1 MKRILI
7 LGSTGMLGSEVLKVF
22 AKEKNFNITATYK
35 NKVSLNILKKS
46 FNLFLKN
53 KIKFI
58 KFDVTNYNKKS
69 LKRLLS
75 NNQYIINCIG
85 IIKPYIDEKNKKSKT
100 ALLVNSIFPH
110 NLNEINKSY
119 KNANIYQI
127 ATDCVFSGSKGNYLE
142 NSEHD
147 ALDIYGK
154 TKSLGEVNDKNFF
167 NIRCSIIGNEIK
179 NYKSLVEWFRMQKK
193 NSELKGFSDH
203 LWNGV
208 TTYVFAE
215 IIKTIVL
222 KKIPLPNLIHIIP
235 LNKIS
240 KFELLRL
247 FRKILNRTDI
257 TVEKVLSNKKTD
269 RTLGTIHYSLNKL
282 IWSKSLFK
290 KCLNIKNILDTLVKR

>member
-22 AKEKNFNITATYK
+22 AKEKNFIITATYK

-58 KFDVTNYNKKS
+58 KFDVINYNKKS

-100 ALLVNSIFPH
+100 ALFVNSIFPH

-193 NSELKGFSDH
+193 NSELNGFSDH
-203 LWNGV
+203 LWNGI

-215 IIKTIVL
+215 IVKTIIL
-222 KKIPLPNLIHIIP
+222 KKIPLPNLIHIVP

-240 KFELLRL
+240 KFKLLRL

-290 KCLNIKNILDTLVKR
+290 KCLNIKNIVDTLAKY

>member
-22 AKEKNFNITATYK
+22 AKEKNFIITATYK

-46 FNLFLKN
+46 LNFFLKN

-75 NNQYIINCIG
+75 NSQYIINCIG

-110 NLNEINKSY
+110 NLNQINKSC

-127 ATDCVFSGSKGNYLE
+127 ATDCVFNGSKGNYLE

-147 ALDIYGK
+147 AHDIYGK
-154 TKSLGEVNDKNFF
+154 TKSLGEVNDENFF

-179 NYKSLVEWFRMQKK
+179 NYKSIVEWFRMQKK
-193 NSELKGFSDH
+193 NSKLKGFSDH

-222 KKIPLPNLIHIIP
+222 KKIPLPNLIHIVPI
-235 LNKIS
+235 NKIS
-240 KFELLRL
+240 KFKLLRL
-247 FRKILNRTDI
+247 LRKILNRTDI

-269 RTLGTIHYSLNKL
+269 RTLGTIHFSLNKL
-282 IWSKSLFK
+282 IWSKSIFK
-290 KCLNIKNILDTLVKR
+290 KCLNINNIVHTLVK

>member
-22 AKEKNFNITATYK
+22 AKEKNFIITATYK

-58 KFDVTNYNKKS
+58 KFDVINYNKKS

-100 ALLVNSIFPH
+100 ALFVNSIFPH

-179 NYKSLVEWFRMQKK
+179 NYKSLVEWFRMQEK
-193 NSELKGFSDH
+193 NSKLNGFSDH
-203 LWNGV
+203 LWNGL

-215 IIKTIVL
+215 IIKAIIL
-222 KKIPLPNLIHIIP
+222 KRIFIPNLIHIVP

-240 KFELLRL
+240 KFDLLKL
-247 FRKILNRTDI
+247 FVKILNRRDI
-257 TVEKVLSNKKTD
+257 TVEKILSGQKTD
-269 RTLGTIHYSLNKL
+269 RTLGTMHNTLNKTL
-282 IWSKSLFK
+282 WTKSVFK
-290 KCLNIKNILDTLVKR
+290 KILKMKDIVDTLIK